1 MKTRKDIRR
10 LDRHSSQLSW
20 FAHVRAT
27 LALGL
32 PLVGAQLAQM
42 AINVTDTVMIGW
54 LGPLELAAAVLATQ
68 TYFLFW
74 LFGVG
79 LAQAVM
85 PLAAAAEGQRDVSG
99 VRRSV
104 RMGLWVIVAYS
115 ACTMVPLWHTEA
127 ILLLLGQRPEVASL
141 AGSFM
146 RILQWSMFASLIVM
160 VLRSYLSVLN
170 RAHVVLWAT
179 VAGAILNAGFDYAL
193 IFGHFGAPR
202 LGMFGAAIA
211 SLGTGL
217 FTATLLVVY
226 TLRRRELHRYEIYV
240 RFWRPDWPAF
250 LEVLRLGWPI
260 GATILAEAVLFTAS
274 SLMMGWL
281 GTVPLAAH
289 GIALQLSSIAFMIPL
304 GLANAATIRVGL
316 ALGRQDQ
323 AGLVAAA
330 SAALGVAVAIALI
343 GATLFWT
350 MPETLIG
357 LYLDR
362 SHANAREVLGVGAPL
377 LMVAAAFQLVDAL
390 QVVGN
395 GSLRGLKDT
404 RAPMVIAM
412 VSYWLIGMP
421 AAYLLAFPLHWG
433 GVGIWTGLACGLL
446 AAAVL
451 MNWRFFRRQ
460 HFDLLPQAQG

>member
-1 MKTRKDIRR
+1 
-10 LDRHSSQLSW
+10 LDRHPSHLSW
-20 FAHVRAT
+20 FGHVRAT

-32 PLVGAQLAQM
+32 PLIGAQLAQM

-54 LGPLELAAAVLATQ
+54 LGPRELAAAVLATQ
-68 TYFLFW
+68 TFFLFW
-74 LFGVG
+74 MFGVG

-85 PLAAAAEGQRDVSG
+85 PLAAAAEGRRDVRG

-104 RMGLWVIVAYS
+104 RMGLWVILAYS
-115 ACTMVPLWHTEA
+115 ALAMIPLWHTEG
-127 ILLLLGQRPEVASL
+127 ILLLLGQEPEVAGL

-146 RILQWSMFASLIVM
+146 RILQWSMFASLSVM
-160 VLRSYLSVLN
+160 TLRSYLSVLH
-170 RAHVVLWAT
+170 RAHVVLWVT
-179 VAGAILNAGFDYAL
+179 VAGALLNAGFDYAL

-211 SLGTGL
+211 SVGTGL
-217 FTATLLVVY
+217 FTAALLVVY
-226 TLRRRELHRYEIYV
+226 TLQRSDLRHYELYV

-260 GATILAEAVLFTAS
+260 GATILAEAGLFAAS
-274 SLMMGWL
+274 SVMMGWF

-289 GIALQLSSIAFMIPL
+289 GIALQLASIAFMIPL

-330 SAALGVAVAIALI
+330 SAALGVAAAIAMC
-343 GATLFWT
+343 GAVLFWT

-362 SHANAREVLGVGAPL
+362 SHANAQEVLRVGVPL

-404 RAPMVIAM
+404 RVPMAIA
-412 VSYWLIGMP
+412 VFSYWLIGMP

-433 GVGIWTGLACGLL
+433 GVGIWSGLACGLL
-446 AAAVL
+446 ASATL

-460 HFDLLPQAQG
+460 RFNLLPQT

>member
-1 MKTRKDIRR
+1 MSS
-10 LDRHSSQLSW
+10 DRHQSQMSW

-54 LGPLELAAAVLATQ
+54 LGPRELAAAVLATQ
-68 TYFLFW
+68 TFFLFW
-74 LFGVG
+74 MFGVG

-85 PLAAAAEGQRDVSG
+85 PLAAAAEGRRDVRG

-104 RMGLWVIVAYS
+104 RMGLWVILAYS
-115 ACTMVPLWHTEA
+115 ALAMIPLWHTEG
-127 ILLLLGQRPEVASL
+127 ILLLLGQEPEVAGL
-141 AGSFM
+141 AGAFM
-146 RILQWSMFASLIVM
+146 RILQWSMFASLFVM
-160 VLRSYLSVLN
+160 VLRSYLSVLH

-179 VAGAILNAGFDYAL
+179 VAGALLNAGFDYAL

-211 SLGTGL
+211 SFGTGL
-217 FTATLLVVY
+217 FTAMLLVVY
-226 TLRRRELHRYEIYV
+226 TLQRADLRHYELYV

-250 LEVLRLGWPI
+250 REVLRVGWPI
-260 GATILAEAVLFTAS
+260 GATILAEAGLFAAS
-274 SLMMGWL
+274 SVMMGWF

-289 GIALQLSSIAFMIPL
+289 GIALQLASIAFMIPL
-304 GLANAATIRVGL
+304 GLSNAATIRVGL
-316 ALGRQDQ
+316 ALGRRDQ
-323 AGLVAAA
+323 AGMTAAA
-330 SAALGVAVAIALI
+330 GAALGVAAAIALC
-343 GATLFWT
+343 GAALFWI

-362 SHANAREVLGVGAPL
+362 SHANAQEVLRVGVPL
-377 LMVAAAFQLVDAL
+377 LGVAAAFQLVDAL
-390 QVVGN
+390 QVVGS

-404 RAPMVIAM
+404 RVPMAIAV

-433 GVGIWTGLACGLL
+433 GVGIWSGLACGLL
-446 AAAVL
+446 AAAAL

-460 HFDLLPQAQG
+460 RFTLLPQS

>member
-1 MKTRKDIRR
+1 MSSV
-10 LDRHSSQLSW
+10 RHQSQMSW
-20 FAHVRAT
+20 FGHVRAT

-54 LGPLELAAAVLATQ
+54 LGPRQLAAAVLATQ
-68 TYFLFW
+68 TFFLFW
-74 LFGVG
+74 MFGVG

-85 PLAAAAEGQRDVSG
+85 PLAAAAEGRRDVRG

-104 RMGLWVIVAYS
+104 RMGLWVILAYS
-115 ACTMVPLWHTEA
+115 ALAMIPLWHTEA
-127 ILLLLGQRPEVASL
+127 ILLLLGQEPDVAAL
-141 AGSFM
+141 AGAFM
-146 RILQWSMFASLIVM
+146 RILQWSMFASLFVM
-160 VLRSYLSVLN
+160 VLRSYLSVLH
-170 RAHVVLWAT
+170 RTHVVLWAT
-179 VAGAILNAGFDYAL
+179 VAGALLNAGFDYAL

-217 FTATLLVVY
+217 FTATLLVIY
-226 TLRRRELHRYEIYV
+226 TLQRADLRHYEVYV

-250 LEVLRLGWPI
+250 REVLRVGWPI
-260 GATILAEAVLFTAS
+260 GATILAEAGLFAAS
-274 SLMMGWL
+274 SVMMGWF

-289 GIALQLSSIAFMIPL
+289 GIALQLASIAFMIPL

-316 ALGRQDQ
+316 ALGRRDQ
-323 AGLVAAA
+323 PGMKAAA
-330 SAALGVAVAIALI
+330 SAALGVAAAIAMC
-343 GATLFWT
+343 GAVLFWT

-362 SHANAREVLGVGAPL
+362 SHANAQQVLSVGVPL
-377 LMVAAAFQLVDAL
+377 LGVAAAFQLVDAL
-390 QVVGN
+390 QVVGS

-404 RAPMVIAM
+404 RVPMAIAV

-433 GVGIWTGLACGLL
+433 GVGIWSGLACGLL
-446 AAAVL
+446 AAAAL

-460 HFDLLPQAQG
+460 RFTLLPQS